1 MERCILGI
9 QRRAQQAFENCS
21 QAAEGTSNKQTG
33 RFVAPFIENN
43 TESRVTVISPP
54 EIRGCDTR
62 RAHSCLP
69 RRRRY
74 WRVVPR
80 EFDSRI
86 VARKRNRGMMKRE
99 IDLSDAAAAEGSR
112 PKRRKEGLGTP
123 TDVDAS
129 MDIVVPNEVDEGDQG
144 EPESVKEQGFRLWQ
158 IVKDAVNKECV
169 FPALFDPLAFISAIL
184 SLLQYSRGRTLS
196 IEFLKKPP
204 KRLYPDYYKIIQKP
218 IALED
223 IKKQLDHN
231 GYLTLEEVRAD
242 FELCF
247 INAKTY
253 NMKESEIW
261 KDAKDLLVSDL
272 NYCKT

>member
-1 MERCILGI
+1 
-9 QRRAQQAFENCS
+9 
-21 QAAEGTSNKQTG
+21 
-33 RFVAPFIENN
+33 
-43 TESRVTVISPP
+43 
-54 EIRGCDTR
+54 
-62 RAHSCLP
+62 
-69 RRRRY
+69 
-74 WRVVPR
+74 
-80 EFDSRI
+80 
-86 VARKRNRGMMKRE
+86 MMKRE
-99 IDLSDAAAAEGSR
+99 IDLSDAASAAEGSR
-112 PKRRKEGLGTP
+112 HKRRKEGVGTLA
-123 TDVDAS
+123 DVDAS
-129 MDIVVPNEVDEGDQG
+129 MDTIGPNEMGQGGQG
-144 EPESVKEQGFRLWQ
+144 EPESAKEQGLRLWQ

-184 SLLQYSRGRTLS
+184 SLLQYLRGRTLS

-231 GYLTLEEVRAD
+231 AYHTLEEARAD

-247 INAKTY
+247 TNAKTY

-261 KDAKDLLVSDL
+261 KDAKDLLVSEL